1 MRVSII
7 PASLSAILVA
17 LAFSFTVIPATA
29 QQTPSEQK
37 CTNALNKNGSKVS
50 KDMSKQAESCLKNFG
65 KGKPLS
71 PDVSVDTLEECVLDD
86 PKDKIQK
93 RKDRTESAFDQFCDP
108 LPGFGATD
116 PNTVNGAAMAKE
128 LNILRDIF
136 GSDLDLV
143 AIAESDPSFTD
154 PGDARDASKCQRKV
168 LKAVFKCQQA
178 KMKEFL
184 KCKKAGL
191 KDLSIFDASGLEAC
205 YEGADPI
212 NISKKCTSPNGGIFK
227 AVFKKC
233 DKVDQRAFLSEL
245 FPGCVTDD
253 SFGLAACLDRIVEC
267 RFCQYA
273 NAADGINRDCDLFDD
288 RAANG
293 SCPVTSL
300 CGPCISNAECSEGTV
315 CNAAD
320 ICLPW
325 CQCPPCDVCA
335 GFCVPAPNC
344 GETFPQC
351 DGQCPSGTAPF
362 CVQQSITGDCLC
374 DGCVCQSSGLSCDTG
389 CGDCICV

>member
-1 MRVSII
+1 M
-7 PASLSAILVA
+7 
-17 LAFSFTVIPATA
+17 IPATA

-116 PNTVNGAAMAKE
+116 PNTVNDAAMAKE

-273 NAADGINRDCDLFDD
+273 NAADGLNRDCDLFDD
-288 RAANG
+288 GQANG
-293 SCPVTSL
+293 SCLAAGEVPPPNCDSFLPAGEDRLRTQARFAVEVHVPPLPVTTVILNGPTVIQRGNPLDPGDLRRTIPTEMVSMSL
-300 CGPCISNAECSEGTV
+300 TGTF
-315 CNAAD
+315 AGLPITLTESPTLSSLGEIKAKGTGSDFPAD
-320 ICLPW
+320 
-325 CQCPPCDVCA
+325 
-335 GFCVPAPNC
+335 
-344 GETFPQC
+344 
-351 DGQCPSGTAPF
+351 S
-362 CVQQSITGDCLC
+362 
-374 DGCVCQSSGLSCDTG
+374 
-389 CGDCICV
+389 